1 MRRGHGYTAAVSC
14 SLERLMKLDLSIFG
28 LAVAACVVGCAEK
41 ALTPVTAAA
50 GGEAKEEKTLPA
62 EAKADAE
69 GFVPIRADDLEFHAI
84 GKEERGGVVLRADG
98 EAFGFKGNVR
108 NYAYTRR
115 PYKNFTL
122 RYEYRWPTAAE
133 LPEAERADANTGV
146 LVFITGE
153 PKIWP
158 RCLEVQ
164 GKWSEIG
171 HIKSN
176 AKEVAVT
183 VRDDQAAREKAREP
197 VGEWNAVEV
206 VAKDGALTS
215 TVNGVKVAES
225 DPTELREG
233 PIGFQAERFDVEF
246 RNVRVREE

>member
-1 MRRGHGYTAAVSC
+1 MITRRPLLLLVLAA
-14 SLERLMKLDLSIFG
+14 
-28 LAVAACVVGCAEK
+28 VGCAREE
-41 ALTPVTAAA
+41 ASPPSATPATSGTPAAA
-50 GGEAKEEKTLPA
+50 TPA
-62 EAKADAE
+62 AGTPDAE
-69 GFVPIRADDLEFHAI
+69 GFVPIRADDLEFYAI
-84 GKEERGGVVLRADG
+84 ESGEAGGVSMSEIDG
-98 EAFGFKGNVR
+98 VISFKGNVR
-108 NYAYTRR
+108 NYAYTKK

-122 RYEYRWPTAAE
+122 RFDYRWPNAAE
-133 LPEAERADANTGV
+133 LPEAERPNANTGV

-153 PKIWP
+153 HKVWPK
-158 RCLEVQ
+158 CLEVQ
-164 GKWSEIG
+164 GKWSEMG

-176 AKEVAVT
+176 AKDVTVA
-183 VRDDQAAREKAREP
+183 VRDDQAAREKARKP

-215 TVNGVKVAES
+215 TINGVKIAES